1 MRRVTQLNPLLPDD
15 VVSSPKRWQ
24 FSFGPFRNDTVRRYV
39 GFHAHPRRLVE
50 VVLASV
56 DNTPLVYVRLGPL
69 PPAMYAVGPSQLIE
83 YRLLW

>member
-1 MRRVTQLNPLLPDD
+1 M
-15 VVSSPKRWQ
+15 
-24 FSFGPFRNDTVRRYV
+24 VRRYV
-39 GFHAHPRRLVE
+39 GLHAHPRRLVE

-56 DNTPLVYVRLGPL
+56 DKAPLLYVRLGPL